1 MEPSMITRLSEKIWV
16 WESGGLPSQDM
27 EPACFH
33 QQHLVAYL
41 GPMYAQLQQPPLVMY
56 LLQMSWHL
64 LSDHKTAAQ
73 WQYIKP

>member
-1 MEPSMITRLSEKIWV
+1 
-16 WESGGLPSQDM
+16 M

-73 WQYIKP
+73 WQFIKP